1 MNDILKIVQAL
12 ENFNIL
18 LKEITKTIKNVTK
31 EQKGGFLGMVL
42 GTLVA
47 SLLENV
53 TGKDMLRAGYGN
65 KKVKGILRGGY
76 GSKGSLITDL

>member
-1 MNDILKIVQAL
+1 MKIVQGL

-42 GTLVA
+42 NTLA
-47 SLLENV
+47 AILLEN
-53 TGKDMLRAGYGN
+53 MLLE
-65 KKVKGILRGGY
+65 KEC
-76 GSKGSLITDL
+76 

>member
-31 EQKGGFLGMVL
+31 EQKGGFLGMV
-42 GTLVA
+42 
-47 SLLENV
+47 
-53 TGKDMLRAGYGN
+53 
-65 KKVKGILRGGY
+65 
-76 GSKGSLITDL
+76 